1 MQVPRMNSKL
11 NPTIAKMTVSLLHN
25 ECGTMMTFSL
35 AQKQVR
41 LNLSGM
47 FDNKEPLAVCI
58 VTKERAKMG
67 KAEECR
73 TLKVW

>member
-1 MQVPRMNSKL
+1 
-11 NPTIAKMTVSLLHN
+11 
-25 ECGTMMTFSL
+25 MTFSL

-47 FDNKEPLAVCI
+47 FDKEPLAVCN
-58 VTKERAKMG
+58 VTKERAKIG
-67 KAEECR
+67 KVDECK

>member
-1 MQVPRMNSKL
+1 
-11 NPTIAKMTVSLLHN
+11 
-25 ECGTMMTFSL
+25 MMTFSL

-47 FDNKEPLAVCI
+47 FDKEPLAVCI
-58 VTKERAKMG
+58 VTKERAKIG
-67 KAEECR
+67 KAEECK